1 MNLELN
7 GMAELNENEIKL
19 VNGGIGIGLI
29 EGAVIASGLIYLA
42 AEIYNFSKGVKDVYN
57 GKE

>member
-19 VNGGIGIGLI
+19 VNGGIGLIG
-29 EGAVIASGLIYLA
+29 GAVIASGLIYLA
-42 AEIYNFSKGVKDVYN
+42 TEIYNFSKGVKDGYN

>member
-19 VNGGIGIGLI
+19 VNGGIGLIG
-29 EGAVIASGLIYLA
+29 GAVIASGLIYLA
-42 AEIYNFSKGVKDVYN
+42 IEIYNFSKGVKDGYN